1 MTLQLTE
8 FVTVAELA
16 NMMNA
21 NVNGVISACMTLGI
35 MVSINQRLDSKPSII
50 AEEFGYEAN
59 FVSAEVQEAIDVEE
73 DRKRT

>member
-21 NVNGVISACMTLGI
+21 NVNGSSRPA
-35 MVSINQRLDSKPSII
+35 
-50 AEEFGYEAN
+50 
-59 FVSAEVQEAIDVEE
+59 
-73 DRKRT
+73 